1 MDPADQQQLR
11 SALEQQ
17 GAMLGRHSTQL
28 DSVAASVR
36 NLAAQ
41 IQPLQLSRSASSST
55 PAAAHEPRL
64 PPPEKY
70 SGEPGTCRSFLT
82 QCSLIFQL
90 QPATFPS
97 DQAKVAYVLTQ
108 LSGRAREWGTALWE
122 VESPVCEDFRGFCEE
137 MKRVF
142 DRSKHGH
149 EAARELLHMRQ
160 GRRSVSEF
168 AIDFQT
174 LATSTSWNA
183 GAIFDIF
190 LNGLS
195 DEIKD
200 ELVSH
205 DLPSTCEELIDLAI
219 RIDTR
224 LQQRPGRRSF
234 SIRPRPASDMVTP
247 QPTTSTSDPQPMQVD
262 RARLTPAERQRRMTT
277 GSCLYCGQPDH
288 FIATCPVKSNARQ

>member
-1 MDPADQQQLR
+1 MDPADHNQLR
-11 SALEQQ
+11 SALGQQ
-17 GAMLGRHSTQL
+17 GVLLGRHSAQL
-28 DSVAASVR
+28 DSVAESVR
-36 NLAAQ
+36 DLAAQ
-41 IQPLQLSRSASSST
+41 IQSLQLARSASAST
-55 PAAAHEPRL
+55 PGATHEPRL

-122 VESPVCEDFRGFCEE
+122 AESPVCMDFSEFRDE
-137 MKRVF
+137 MRRVF

-183 GAIFDIF
+183 GAIFDTF
-190 LNGLS
+190 FEWPFG
-195 DEIKD
+195 
-200 ELVSH
+200 
-205 DLPSTCEELIDLAI
+205 
-219 RIDTR
+219 
-224 LQQRPGRRSF
+224 
-234 SIRPRPASDMVTP
+234 
-247 QPTTSTSDPQPMQVD
+247 
-262 RARLTPAERQRRMTT
+262 
-277 GSCLYCGQPDH
+277 
-288 FIATCPVKSNARQ
+288 